1 MRILSTENMALV
13 RVALLALALSLAG
26 CASTESSKPA
36 PAKATEPAK
45 QAAPAKTAPA
55 PAKTAPAP
63 AAPASTGIA
72 APSGDMGNVV
82 FFRESKF
89 VGAMVSFKV
98 REGEQELGKLSSG
111 TYFVAQVPAG
121 AHAFTVHSEA
131 KDVLNLEVERGQ
143 TYYVQGSIS
152 MGVMV
157 GRPNLAPSDAATFA
171 TLKAKLKDS
180 AASEKKK

>member
-1 MRILSTENMALV
+1 MRILNTDCNGPVIRAAV
-13 RVALLALALSLAG
+13 LALALALAG
-26 CASTESSKPA
+26 CASTQTAKPAA
-36 PAKATEPAK
+36 PAKSTEPAK
-45 QAAPAKTAPA
+45 AATPSKAATPTKAT
-55 PAKTAPAP
+55 P
-63 AAPASTGIA
+63 AAPAATGIA

-82 FFRESKF
+82 FFRASKF
-89 VGAMVSFKV
+89 VGGMVSFKV

-111 TYFVAQVPAG
+111 TYFVANVPAG

-131 KDVLNLEVERGQ
+131 KDILNLEVERGQ

-171 TLKAKLKDS
+171 SLKDKLKDS
-180 AASEKKK
+180 AGADKKK

>member
-1 MRILSTENMALV
+1 MRILSTDPTHAFV
-13 RVALLALALSLAG
+13 RAALLAVALAFAG
-26 CASTESSKPA
+26 CASTESSKSA
-36 PAKATEPAK
+36 PAKAAEPAK
-45 QAAPAKTAPA
+45 QAAPTKA
-55 PAKTAPAP
+55 AP
-63 AAPASTGIA
+63 AAPAAPVSTGIA

-89 VGAMVSFKV
+89 VGAMVGFKV
-98 REGEQELGKLSSG
+98 REGEQELGKLSNG

-131 KDVLNLEVERGQ
+131 KDVLNLEVERDQ

-157 GRPNLAPSDAATFA
+157 GRPNLAPADAATFA
-171 TLKAKLKDS
+171 GMKDKLKDS
-180 AASEKKK
+180 AAADKKK

>member
-1 MRILSTENMALV
+1 MRILSTDHTAAFA
-13 RVALLALALSLAG
+13 RATLLALALSLAG
-26 CASTESSKPA
+26 CATTETAKPA
-36 PAKATEPAK
+36 PPAK
-45 QAAPAKTAPA
+45 QTEAAKTTSAAPTAPA
-55 PAKTAPAP
+55 S
-63 AAPASTGIA
+63 ASIV
-72 APSGDMGNVV
+72 APSGDLGNVV
-82 FFRESKF
+82 FFRGSKF
-89 VGAMVSFKV
+89 VGGMVSFKV
-98 REGEQELGKLSSG
+98 REGEQELGKLSNG

-171 TLKAKLKDS
+171 AMKDKLKDS
-180 AASEKKK
+180 AAANKKK

>member
-1 MRILSTENMALV
+1 MRILSTDNKALV
-13 RVALLALALSLAG
+13 RAALLALALSLAG

-36 PAKATEPAK
+36 PAKSTEPAK
-45 QAAPAKTAPA
+45 QAAPAKTALHP
-55 PAKTAPAP
+55 PPAP

-89 VGAMVSFKV
+89 VGAMVGFKV
-98 REGEQELGKLSSG
+98 REGEQELGKLSNG

-157 GRPNLAPSDAATFA
+157 GRPNLAPSDAAAFA
-171 TLKAKLKDS
+171 SMKDKLKDS

>member
-1 MRILSTENMALV
+1 MKILSTEPTAAFA
-13 RVALLALALSLAG
+13 RAALLALALSLAG
-26 CASTESSKPA
+26 CASTETAKPA
-36 PAKATEPAK
+36 
-45 QAAPAKTAPA
+45 
-55 PAKTAPAP
+55 AP
-63 AAPASTGIA
+63 AAPATQAPAAKATPAAPAAPVSTGIA

-89 VGAMVSFKV
+89 VGAMVGFKV
-98 REGEQELGKLSSG
+98 REGEQELGKLSNGS
-111 TYFVAQVPAG
+111 YFVAQVPAG
-121 AHAFTVHSEA
+121 AHAYTVHSEA

-171 TLKAKLKDS
+171 SMKDKLKDS
-180 AASEKKK
+180 AAADKKK

>member
-1 MRILSTENMALV
+1 MRILSTDNQALV
-13 RVALLALALSLAG
+13 RAALFALALSLAG
-26 CASTESSKPA
+26 CATTESSKPA
-36 PAKATEPAK
+36 PAKSEPAK

-55 PAKTAPAP
+55 TP

-72 APSGDMGNVV
+72 APSGGMGNVV

-89 VGAMVSFKV
+89 VGAMVGFKV
-98 REGEQELGKLSSG
+98 REGEQELGKLSNG
-111 TYFVAQVPAG
+111 TYFVTQVPPG
-121 AHAFTVHSEA
+121 AHAYTVHSEA

-171 TLKAKLKDS
+171 TMKAKLKDS